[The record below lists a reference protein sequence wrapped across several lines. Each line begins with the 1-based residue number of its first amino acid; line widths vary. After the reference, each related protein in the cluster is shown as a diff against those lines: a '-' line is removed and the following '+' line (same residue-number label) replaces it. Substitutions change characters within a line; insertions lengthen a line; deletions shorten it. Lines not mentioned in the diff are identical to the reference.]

1 MQYNT
6 ELAEMADTAD
16 YAAMNYGELLKTKL
30 AFNMAVGLQI
40 NPLLEEKRLEEMAKI
55 THIYITTMSAY
66 NATRSEILGCLEA
79 EGMKEEPPVVV
90 TDNSMAHDCA
100 VGDTILAI
108 PEHVGSDKMASD
120 RFVPWDETLALLS
133 QCNEDVLDKLMST
146 PPKMKSPD
154 SASTR
159 PDEIDLWEH
168 WASLAG
174 EDILDIEAD
183 QDVDDQTQE
192 AVHDESRN
200 EQTHNDTILLSPE
213 HFENIED
220 DAQGPLATESADV
233 EERPVE
239 EELEIK
245 EAASMEA
252 NNETLVEEA
261 MSIMRALPV
270 PKDIDPN
277 EPYYMECDFSYEGE
291 LGHSDPSGRNMRR
304 SDLEEFRSASEV
316 YYRIFM
322 KKNII
327 ESTEDCLAYNDSL
340 NTYTVRLYHF
350 PKDTGNAV
358 DTPTQDVALTADET
372 KELKKKK
379 AYLRKAIKLAKEYTY
394 SDETDVHTP
403 FYDRYK
409 FSPGLGKNLDLKSD
423 RVRVYEDAAN
433 LTELMPA
440 FESYARLFQD
450 GFTVMVQDN
459 CVAAMKYHDIYVVQ
473 FNIPVQEKKKRVPKK
488 SAPAAMKEAVA
499 EDSDAITSTSA
510 TQTVDDLVLKAVD
523 MTKNLPLTNGTEAN
537 SAYYLQ
543 SSFSVTN
550 EGALIYSGKSFS
562 RNVSLDDLDRC
573 RRKHEKLAKTMKAS
587 KTVSSDGYIAFVS
600 NDGKTITVY
609 YYSTKAAN
617 ACNC

>member
-1 MQYNT
+1 MENVST
-6 ELAEMADTAD
+6 LAEMADTAD

-40 NPLLEEKRLEEMAKI
+40 NPLLEEKRLAEMAKI
-55 THIYITTMSAY
+55 THIYITAMNGY
-66 NATRSEILGCLEA
+66 DATRSEILTCLEL
-79 EGMKEEPPVVV
+79 EGMKE
-90 TDNSMAHDCA
+90 TRAFTH
-100 VGDTILAI
+100 
-108 PEHVGSDKMASD
+108 
-120 RFVPWDETLALLS
+120 
-133 QCNEDVLDKLMST
+133 T
-146 PPKMKSPD
+146 P
-154 SASTR
+154 
-159 PDEIDLWEH
+159 
-168 WASLAG
+168 
-174 EDILDIEAD
+174 
-183 QDVDDQTQE
+183 DVDDQAQD
-192 AVHDESRN
+192 AVPGEKSLN
-200 EQTHNDTILLSPE
+200 EQARSDAAVLLLPE
-213 HFENIED
+213 QVESMVD
-220 DAQGPLATESADV
+220 DAQDQVMTVSADV
-233 EERPVE
+233 EEQSAE
-239 EELEIK
+239 ETPESNET
-245 EAASMEA
+245 ASMEA

-316 YYRIFM
+316 YNRIFM

-340 NTYTVRLYHF
+340 NTYKVRLYHF
-350 PKDTGNAV
+350 PEDTGNAV

-450 GFTVMVQDN
+450 GFTVMVKDN

-488 SAPAAMKEAVA
+488 SAPAAKKEAVA
-499 EDSDAITSTSA
+499 EASDAITSTSA

-562 RNVSLDDLDRC
+562 SNVSLDDLDRC

-587 KTVSSDGYIAFVS
+587 KTVSTDGYIAFVS

>member
-1 MQYNT
+1 MQYKT

-55 THIYITTMSAY
+55 THIYITAMNGY
-66 NATRSEILGCLEA
+66 DATRSEILTCLEV
-79 EGMKEEPPVVV
+79 EGMKE
-90 TDNSMAHDCA
+90 TRAFTH
-100 VGDTILAI
+100 
-108 PEHVGSDKMASD
+108 
-120 RFVPWDETLALLS
+120 
-133 QCNEDVLDKLMST
+133 T
-146 PPKMKSPD
+146 P
-154 SASTR
+154 
-159 PDEIDLWEH
+159 
-168 WASLAG
+168 
-174 EDILDIEAD
+174 
-183 QDVDDQTQE
+183 DVDDQAQD
-192 AVHDESRN
+192 AVPGEESLN
-200 EQTHNDTILLSPE
+200 EQARSDAAVLLLPE
-213 HFENIED
+213 HVESMVD
-220 DAQGPLATESADV
+220 DAQDQVMTVSADV
-233 EERPVE
+233 EEQSAE
-239 EELEIK
+239 EPPESNET
-245 EAASMEA
+245 ASMEA

-322 KKNII
+322 KKKII
-327 ESTEDCLAYNDSL
+327 KSTEDCIAYNDSL
-340 NTYTVRLYHF
+340 NTYKVRLYHF
-350 PKDTGNAV
+350 PEDTGNAV
-358 DTPTQDVALTADET
+358 DTPTQDVALTAYET

-450 GFTVMVQDN
+450 GFTVMVKDN
-459 CVAAMKYHDIYVVQ
+459 CVAAMRSHDIYVVQ

-488 SAPAAMKEAVA
+488 SAPAAKKAPVLEESKAVTESTPA
-499 EDSDAITSTSA
+499 SGESDLI
-510 TQTVDDLVLKAVD
+510 LKAVE
-523 MTKNLPLTNGTEAN
+523 MTKALPAVNGTDVNLPYYIQSNFCIAGNGN
-537 SAYYLQ
+537 
-543 SSFSVTN
+543 
-550 EGALIYSGKSFS
+550 LIYSGKPFS
-562 RNVSLDDLDRC
+562 SNVSIDDLEKYKQNH
-573 RRKHEKLAKTMKAS
+573 RKYARAMKAS
-587 KTVSSDGYIAFVS
+587 SIVSTEDYTALVW
-600 NDGKTITVY
+600 NDGKNLTVFSY
-609 YYSTKAAN
+609 DRGIMAEAS
-617 ACNC
+617 